1 MRKQIE
7 TFKVFE
13 KSGNVSKIWGNW
25 TKIWRKISILKI
37 LKKLEADQKH
47 EEKKCGNGSKIW
59 GNGPKIL
66 GNPSKIFQW
75 KKAEMDL
82 KFWKIEQKKRKLSKS
97 DFWGIS
103 EKFREIVEINKKWVI
118 WLVSAYFR

>member
-1 MRKQIE
+1 MRKHIN
-7 TFKVFE
+7 FKDFE
-13 KSGNVSKIWGNW
+13 KIGSGSKTWG
-25 TKIWRKISILKI
+25 
-37 LKKLEADQKH
+37 
-47 EEKKCGNGSKIW
+47 KKCGNGSKIW